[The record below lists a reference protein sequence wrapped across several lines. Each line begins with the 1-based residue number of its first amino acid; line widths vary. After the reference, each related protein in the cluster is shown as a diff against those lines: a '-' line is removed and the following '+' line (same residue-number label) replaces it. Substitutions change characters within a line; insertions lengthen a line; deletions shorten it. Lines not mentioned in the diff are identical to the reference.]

1 MEDNK
6 NDWDV
11 SDDEIDIEEGENVQV
26 KFTTKLED
34 KQWQAPLSA
43 YYVPIS
49 LTRYGLSEV
58 LNNLLQLGMY
68 MIKMKK

>member
-26 KFTTKLED
+26 KFTTKLE
-34 KQWQAPLSA
+34 QN
-43 YYVPIS
+43 Y
-49 LTRYGLSEV
+49 
-58 LNNLLQLGMY
+58 
-68 MIKMKK
+68 